1 MPQLLI
7 NEKIKF
13 IDYVLVLTLLTIT
26 ANPFFSLINVY
37 VPFIFMLF
45 VWAYA
50 IYKGKLKNSKRF
62 FQILIAV
69 YFLIII
75 QFALFGGITP
85 AGLYKPLLLFL
96 TPYILYRLLGLRYF
110 KCLFDIIYYSSIITF
125 PIYLLQS
132 LIPSVNTL
140 ITGAMEFMFQYG
152 ITDWPRSILFY
163 SMPRESGFILLR
175 NSGIFHEP
183 GAYSIYLMLAIIINT
198 FFTRNTLDRKNIV
211 LTIILLTTFST
222 TGYVLLAIFFAYAIP
237 KSRLHPLLKYFIFI
251 LMITLTIKTYRSANF
266 LQEKIDNQ
274 FLTQV
279 DAIQTKEKGQGRF
292 YSFLMAL
299 DVIKQNHFIGKG
311 IIEANR
317 PVGEGVYFEFGAM
330 GIFAQYGI
338 IFGVFYLFVYYKGI
352 RKLTLLYGLPRS
364 LSLIFFIIIQLG
376 LSSQAFNFHASFIM
390 FFIIGLDAK
399 VNLTASAL
407 STVRVPINT

>member
-1 MPQLLI
+1 
-7 NEKIKF
+7 
-13 IDYVLVLTLLTIT
+13 
-26 ANPFFSLINVY
+26 
-37 VPFIFMLF
+37 
-45 VWAYA
+45 
-50 IYKGKLKNSKRF
+50 
-62 FQILIAV
+62 
-69 YFLIII
+69 
-75 QFALFGGITP
+75 
-85 AGLYKPLLLFL
+85 
-96 TPYILYRLLGLRYF
+96 
-110 KCLFDIIYYSSIITF
+110 
-125 PIYLLQS
+125 
-132 LIPSVNTL
+132 
-140 ITGAMEFMFQYG
+140 
-152 ITDWPRSILFY
+152 
-163 SMPRESGFILLR
+163 
-175 NSGIFHEP
+175 
-183 GAYSIYLMLAIIINT
+183 MLAIIINT